1 MSIKFI
7 DDTKLEISGM
17 GRSGEATYTLEGDKI
32 MVTEGSQTMEFTV
45 ANDEISV
52 EASGATMYFTKK

>member
-17 GRSGEATYTLEGDKI
+17 GASGEATYTLDGDKI

-45 ANDEISV
+45 ADEEISF
-52 EASGATMYFTKK
+52 EMSGVKMYFTKK

>member
-1 MSIKFI
+1 M
-7 DDTKLEISGM
+7 GM
-17 GRSGEATYTLEGDKI
+17 SGEATYTLEGDKI